1 MKIQS
6 TPRDDHQVKL
16 VVEVENEQLER
27 KMRKAARHISEHA
40 KIPGFRP
47 GKAPFDVVVRYA
59 GEETV
64 RQEAVEM
71 LVDEIYPEVLK
82 EQNIEPGGMGSLE
95 DIVSMDPL
103 TLSFIV
109 PLSPSVDLGKYLDVR
124 VPYTAPVLDEAKVDD
139 SIERYRNYYATME
152 PVEGAAAEGNV
163 VYIRISGTSD
173 GEELV
178 PERALQVK
186 ITEAAKES
194 ETEWPFKGF
203 GRKLIGLKADDEKS
217 VSKKYDADFSDE
229 KLKGRKVEWK
239 VKVQSVKNQILP
251 ELTTEF
257 VKNFGEYE
265 SVDAFRDEVR
275 QMLNNDLQ
283 AEYDFNFYKDVL
295 AEIKKTAVVKYP
307 PQMLEDEK
315 EQMLHDFTHELSHQ
329 RMDLD
334 TYLKV
339 RNTTK
344 EELIEKEIT
353 PQAIDRLERS
363 LIMREIAQTEK
374 IQLSEEEIQT
384 GYNEALNDLA
394 QSQNLDELVKKN
406 KKDKVVNAIAMEGAS
421 RMMNRRTYE
430 TLKAIA
436 TGVYKSTSETAAVES
451 ADAEKPVE
459 EKPKTRKTKAKV
471 AKEEAA
477 PAQGE

>member
-71 LVDEIYPEVLK
+71 LVDELYPEVLK
-82 EQNIEPGGMGSLE
+82 DQNIEPGGMGSLE
-95 DIVSMDPL
+95 DIVSMEPL

-109 PLSPSVDLGKYLDVR
+109 PLSPTVDLGDFKSVR
-124 VPYTAPVLDEAKVDD
+124 VAYNEPVLDEAKVEETV
-139 SIERYRNYYATME
+139 ERYRNYYATME
-152 PVEGAAAEGNV
+152 PVEGAAEEGHIV
-163 VYIRISGTSD
+163 FIRISGHSD

-178 PERALQVK
+178 PERSLQVK

-194 ETEWPFKGF
+194 ENEWPFKGF

-217 VSKKYDADFSDE
+217 VSKKYDADFQDE

-239 VKVQSVKNQILP
+239 VKVQSVKNQSLP
-251 ELTTEF
+251 ELTVEF

-265 SVDAFRDEVR
+265 TVEAFRDEIR
-275 QMLNNDLQ
+275 KMLENDLK

-295 AEIKKTAVVKYP
+295 AEIKKTAVVKFP
-307 PQMLEDEK
+307 PQALEDEK
-315 EQMLHDFTHELSHQ
+315 EQMLHDFEHELSHQ

-363 LIMREIAQTEK
+363 LIMREIAKVEN
-374 IQLSEEEIQT
+374 IQLSEEDLQT

-436 TGVYKSTSETAAVES
+436 TGTYKSGEEAPV
-451 ADAEKPVE
+451 AEKPVE
-459 EKPKTRKTKAKV
+459 EKPKARKTKAKV

-477 PAQGE
+477 PTQGE